1 MTKGVSRKTKA
12 TEAPAARRSRGD
24 TAVAAHEPTQHRA
37 VPPEEIARRAYLFF
51 LERGGEHGHDLADW
65 LRAEAELTG
74 PAPGRDRRFGR

>member
-12 TEAPAARRSRGD
+12 SEAPAARKSRSE
-24 TAVAAHEPTQHRA
+24 TAAARPELSRVRA
-37 VPPEEIARRAYLFF
+37 VSREEIARRAYLLF

-74 PAPGRDRRFGR
+74 ATPERDGRW

>member
-12 TEAPAARRSRGD
+12 SEGPGARKSRSVTAAPSPQPSK
-24 TAVAAHEPTQHRA
+24 VRA
-37 VPPEEIARRAYLFF
+37 VSREEIARRAYLLF

-74 PAPGRDRRFGR
+74 GTPERDARW